1 MIKMKNRFLIGEM
14 SKLHNTSIKTLRY
27 YDEIGLF
34 EPIEIDENNGYRY
47 YSTEQFEQLNT
58 INYLK
63 ALGLSLKEIKVQ
75 LENRD
80 IEYFLKLLKKQK
92 EITENKIKE
101 LELIR
106 SRFENRIK
114 ELDQARRIKELEV
127 VIIKHLQERKIVSLK
142 EKICSEP
149 ELELSLR
156 KLENISNK
164 DSSIFIGGVGLTVAI
179 HNIKKMKFNEYN
191 SIFILLEEDLVD
203 TKLVT
208 TLQQSEYACIYYRGN
223 HNDSPK
229 YYRILLDYIDKNG
242 LQIIGDSIE
251 RTIIDQ
257 FISKNKE
264 DYLTEIQIPVAKLT
278 LQ

>member
-1 MIKMKNRFLIGEM
+1 MKNRFLIGEM